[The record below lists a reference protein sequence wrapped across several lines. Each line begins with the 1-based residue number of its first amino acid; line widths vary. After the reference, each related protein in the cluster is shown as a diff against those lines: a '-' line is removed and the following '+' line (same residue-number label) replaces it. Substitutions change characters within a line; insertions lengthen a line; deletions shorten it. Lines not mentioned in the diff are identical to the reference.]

1 MTLRATQFSP
11 LSLPTGLA
19 RALAPLCARWFSSAT
34 REEDRVERRLEARAA
49 SAQVGARRRIPDEA
63 PPFSA
68 FLTDTFGRRHRYLRI
83 SLTEKCNLRCQ
94 YCMPED
100 GVKLTPRGQL
110 LTTEEV
116 LTLARLFV
124 SEGVQKIRLTGGE
137 PLIRPDI
144 LDIVAELRKLEGL
157 KTIAVTTNGVN
168 LARLLPGLKRA
179 GLDLLNVSLD
189 SLVPSRFEFI
199 VRRKVPS
206 RREVLLSRTS
216 GKLPEMVLMVLVSP
230 RRGYDREILCR
241 PEAVSRR
248 HTAEFQFSF
257 GVLKSV
263 VFLRVPQGDGGHRE
277 GYRDGLQPRQGELR
291 GDAGPQRGRAAR
303 LCGPDGEEAPGG
315 ALHRVHALR
324 WEQVELQEDGEL
336 PGDAGPDPTAV
347 ARPGTCARR
356 RGGHGQDFQG
366 SWLPRSGGLHHL
378 HVRSLLRLLQPA
390 ARHRRR
396 QPQGVSLRQ
405 RGGVSQRLSALG
417 GHGRGAP
424 ADHRGR
430 GGQEEEA
437 ACRDVQHL
445 PDEESAHDPDWWVT
459 AHISKRWRTAEGPDV
474 PRALRPRK
482 PPSVPCGAPRTR
494 FPGMA
499 PSLQDRHTVPY
510 ERRGSRWGYEK
521 FRLSRLWRSVP
532 SPEGAPRTHES
543 WRILGLYHVEFRI
556 THKKAF

>member
-199 VRRKVPS
+199 VRRK
-206 RREVLLSRTS
+206 
-216 GKLPEMVLMVLVSP
+216 
-230 RRGYDREILCR
+230 
-241 PEAVSRR
+241 
-248 HTAEFQFSF
+248 
-257 GVLKSV
+257 
-263 VFLRVPQGDGGHRE
+263 
-277 GYRDGLQPRQGELR
+277 GELR

-459 AHISKRWRTAEGPDV
+459 AQWRTAEGPDV